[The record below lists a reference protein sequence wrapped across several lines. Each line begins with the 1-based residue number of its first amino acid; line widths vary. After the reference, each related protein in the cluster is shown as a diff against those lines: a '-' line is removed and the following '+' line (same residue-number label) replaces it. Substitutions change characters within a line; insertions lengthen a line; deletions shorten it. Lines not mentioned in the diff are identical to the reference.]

1 MGALKEVFEEYDKK
15 IDFLTERVI
24 DLEMELTVF
33 KSKYE
38 DLCATLRKK
47 AIEDRNN
54 DLTNYAIK
62 GKKGPWN

>member
-1 MGALKEVFEEYDKK
+1 MGALREAFEAYDKK
-15 IDFLTERVI
+15 IEFLTERVI

-33 KSKYE
+33 KGKYE
-38 DLCATLRKK
+38 DLCAILRKK
-47 AIEDRNN
+47 ANEDRNN